1 MRSII
6 IISFPN
12 FSSLVIPFRSFLS
25 SWYSSNLPPSISLS
39 LDYQIHL
46 TKGNFQWLYKLIH
59 QRISSVLFFFYKL
72 KSYIFAPSS
81 SFVFKLD
88 QIQHRFSYDV
98 SNNALIF
105 WFAEINR
112 RFVFEKLK
120 REKSK
125 DVGKPILVKNTNCEF
140 LSYLH
145 MKIYFN

>member
-12 FSSLVIPFRSFLS
+12 FSSLVISHHSLLS
-25 SWYSSNLPPSISLS
+25 SWYYSNLPPSISLS
-39 LDYQIHL
+39 LAYHIHL

-72 KSYIFAPSS
+72 KSYILAPPS

-88 QIQHRFSYDV
+88 QIQCRFPYDL

-105 WFAEINR
+105 WFVEINS
-112 RFVFEKLK
+112 RFVFGKLK

-125 DVGKPILVKNTNCEF
+125 DVGKPILVKNTNREF
-140 LSYLH
+140 LSYLQ